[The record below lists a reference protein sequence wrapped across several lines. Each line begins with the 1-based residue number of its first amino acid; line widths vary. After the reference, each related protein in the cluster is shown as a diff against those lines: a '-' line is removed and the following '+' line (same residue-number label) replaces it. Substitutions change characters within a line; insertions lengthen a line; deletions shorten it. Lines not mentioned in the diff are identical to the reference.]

1 MSKSVE
7 SILSAAGF
15 IPAPMGDAWFRAVST
30 ADGTVTFFASWDER
44 RDELTVKGVYPCH
57 GEVLRVD
64 FVHTGADVRDARF
77 NVVEHSVSA
86 MVYNLVAESGQ
97 LLRKPSRPSQS
108 PTRHGK
114 VF

>member
-15 IPAPMGDAWFRAVST
+15 IPAPMGDAWFRSVPT
-30 ADGTVTFFASWDER
+30 TDGAVTFFASWDER
-44 RDELTVKGVYPCH
+44 RDELTVKGVYPFH

-64 FVHTGADVRDARF
+64 FVHMGSGLRDARF
-77 NVVEHSVSA
+77 NAVEHSVSA
-86 MVYNLVAESGQ
+86 MIHNLVAESGQ